1 MPETGKLVLK
11 KSEPLPTN
19 EDPLRHVWKVLV
31 VDDEPTVLD
40 ITRQVL
46 RNVEFMG
53 RRLELFFAS
62 SGAEARKILASE
74 DDVAVIL
81 LDVVMEDD
89 HTGLELV
96 EHIRNELKNEYV
108 RIILRTGQP
117 GSAPERRVILDYD
130 INDYREKTELTATRL
145 TTSLISSI
153 RNYDLIT
160 RLDRCLEGMET
171 VVSSIW
177 GLMKMRS
184 YQRFAQGLLTQLLAL
199 LNLHESGLYA
209 HVSACAAEESEEAF
223 TILAGVGEFSDPAYR
238 DGSRSLPRRIV
249 KMICRAIDEGHH
261 LAVGGE
267 FVGYIPS
274 ESGGP
279 NRILY
284 LRDISGMEPMHRR
297 VIETFLTN
305 ISIGF
310 DTVAELEQLRGQ
322 VENN

>member
-1 MPETGKLVLK
+1 MPDTGKLVLK
-11 KSEPLPTN
+11 SSKSLPKN
-19 EDPLRHVWKVLV
+19 EDPNKSVWKVLV

-46 RNVEFMG
+46 RNVEFQG
-53 RRLELFFAS
+53 RRLELLFAS
-62 SGAEARKILASE
+62 SGAEAGKILESN

-89 HTGLELV
+89 HTGLKLAEY
-96 EHIRNELKNEYV
+96 IRNELKNEYV

-130 INDYREKTELTATRL
+130 INDYREKTELTATKL
-145 TTSLISSI
+145 TTSVISSI
-153 RNYDLIT
+153 RDYDLIT
-160 RLDRCLEGMET
+160 RLNRCLHGMEI
-171 VVSSIW
+171 VVSSICE
-177 GLMKMRS
+177 LMKIRS
-184 YQRFAQGLLTQLLAL
+184 YQQFAEGLLTQLLAL

-209 HVSACAAEESEEAF
+209 HVSACAAEESDGDI
-223 TILAGVGEFSDPAYR
+223 TILAGVGEFADPAYR

-249 KMICRAIDEGHH
+249 DLICRSVDEGRH
-261 LAVGGE
+261 LSVGDE
-267 FVGYIPS
+267 FIGFIPS
-274 ESGGP
+274 EKGGP

-310 DTVAELEQLRGQ
+310 DTVVELERLRSQ
-322 VENN
+322 VDQV